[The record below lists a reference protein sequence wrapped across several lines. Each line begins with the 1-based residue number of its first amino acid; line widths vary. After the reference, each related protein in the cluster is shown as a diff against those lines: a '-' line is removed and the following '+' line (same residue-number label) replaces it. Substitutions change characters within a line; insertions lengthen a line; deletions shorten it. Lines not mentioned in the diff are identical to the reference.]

1 MKFYYEVL
9 TTPTADT
16 PGTTVLLHFP
26 DKRYFFGQ
34 LSEGT
39 QRACTERGIK
49 ITYLTDVFLTGQI
62 QWGNTGGL
70 IGVILT
76 LADGIASSN
85 NALELLAREKEERI
99 KESGQANA
107 AAKKEHGMSYAVHDG
122 QLVPQRGT
130 MTIHGGR
137 NLTHTL
143 ATARRFVFR
152 KGTPVFTREYD
163 SEGMSKPDGLGTED
177 PCEQPTWSDSNIKV
191 WAMPIRS
198 SPVPHLQATSQYKGP
213 APGSNEPLP
222 DITVLVRQPWPGAA
236 VEKIPHTSWCQESVS
251 YIIRNHDVRGK
262 FDPKKAQELNVRKGP
277 DYAKLTKGESVTS
290 QDGKTVTPD
299 MVLGPSRLGKG
310 LAIID
315 LPTPAHV
322 DDLVNRPEWNS
333 PAVTTGLQTFLWIL
347 GPGVGDH
354 PRLHEFVA
362 RFPECEHTVSSSDYC
377 PNYLSMKS
385 IATST
390 TRMGLLRPD
399 NYPTLV
405 HDNVSLPQPGTRTA
419 EPATEPKAVALK
431 PVAPGVIIDMEPK
444 FALNFSEVEPH
455 FEPAQVQRQMPWAIE
470 QRLSTIRKRVKKEAF
485 TKKLESFQKDLPGAN
500 VEIITLGTGSS
511 APSKYR
517 NVSATLLNVPGYGYY
532 LLDCGENT
540 LGQLKRV
547 FAPEKLREVL
557 QNLRMIWISHL
568 HADHHLGTASVIKAW
583 FQENYPDGIPQTD
596 EVEMDMSKI
605 LQEKRLFVV
614 SEQMMTGWLEEYAAV
629 ENYGF
634 GKVIPLSASPY
645 LHQGNIRTQFVYRH
659 CRADGSYPGHQLEA
673 TRPSTTSLSF
683 HDQSSPLTPL
693 LRSATGLSDLLTTR
707 VSHCRGAMAVSL
719 VFPDGFKISFSG
731 DCRPSAGFATIGRN
745 STVLIHEA
753 TFQDDMAVS
762 AIAKK
767 HSTLSEALEV
777 GRLMNARAIL
787 LTHFSQRYQKLARVE
802 EAPASRTA
810 NNKPAA
816 EPSNHVGQVGLD
828 VPDDEP
834 PQNNNNTRNQMFG
847 DIKVTSRPK
856 ITVPIVAAFDY
867 MRIRVR
873 DMPIAQA
880 YAPAVEKLF
889 DLQERAGE
897 EKAEQRKEAAK
908 QIAQNRQKAKKQKQ
922 EKHKQIPVAAE
933 EMEIEKPEGADAK
946 SKSIWSA
953 SESESGWSTSGSD
966 SEGERIKKEHYARKR
981 KGSAAA
987 AAGKDGQ

>member
-1 MKFYYEVL
+1 MKFYYEIL

-85 NALELLAREKEERI
+85 NALELLAREKEERS

-107 AAKKEHGMSYAVHDG
+107 TSKKEHGMSYAVHDG

-130 MTIHGGR
+130 LTIHGGR

-152 KGTPVFTREYD
+152 K
-163 SEGMSKPDGLGTED
+163 
-177 PCEQPTWSDSNIKV
+177 
-191 WAMPIRS
+191 
-198 SPVPHLQATSQYKGP
+198 
-213 APGSNEPLP
+213 GSNEPLP

-236 VEKIPHTSWCQESVS
+236 VEKIPHTTWCQESVS

-277 DYAKLTKGESVTS
+277 DYAKLTRGESVTS
-290 QDGKTVTPD
+290 QDGKIVTPD

-310 LAIID
+310 MAIID

-362 RFPECEHTVSSSDYC
+362 RFSKCEHTVSSSDYC

-405 HDNVSLPQPGTRTA
+405 HDNVTLPQPGTRTA
-419 EPATEPKAVALK
+419 EPTTDTTKAVALQ
-431 PVAPGVIIDMEPK
+431 PVVPGVIIDMEPN
-444 FALNFSEVEPH
+444 FALNYSEVEPH

-547 FAPEKLREVL
+547 FSPEKLREVL

-583 FQENYPDGIPQTD
+583 FQENYPEGIPQTD

-605 LQEKRLFVV
+605 LKEKRLFVV
-614 SEQMMTGWLEEYAAV
+614 SEQMMKGWLEEYAAV

-659 CRADGSYPGHQLEA
+659 CRGDGSYPGHQLDA
-673 TRPSTTSLSF
+673 TRPATTSLSF
-683 HDQSSPLTPL
+683 HDQSSPLTSL
-693 LRSATGLSDLLTTR
+693 LREATGLSDLLTTR

-802 EAPASRTA
+802 EAPSRTA
-810 NNKPAA
+810 NKPAA
-816 EPSNHVGQVGLD
+816 EPSQHVGQVGLD

-834 PQNNNNTRNQMFG
+834 PQNNTTRNQMFG

-922 EKHKQIPVAAE
+922 EKHKQIPAAAVE
-933 EMEIEKPEGADAK
+933 EMEVEKSEGAGAK
-946 SKSIWSA
+946 TKSIWSA

-981 KGSAAA
+981 NDGGAAKGAHIISTAWLRPGISVAE
-987 AAGKDGQ
+987 D